1 MCGIAGILL
10 RGEPATS
17 QPLEGFV
24 SNLSHRGPDASG
36 IFLDGPLGL
45 VHTRLSI
52 IDLSGGDQPLKSRDG
67 RLSLVANGEIY
78 NHVELRD
85 ALEREGADYLTHSDC
100 ETILHACHRWGLQGL
115 ERLHGMFAFALWNQE
130 TQRLLLARDRLGI
143 KPLYYCQLADR
154 ILFASE
160 IKALLP
166 QLPRQPDIR
175 PEALTQFLQNQ
186 FISGRETIFQGI
198 QQILPGEC
206 LEIDSDLQVTRHR
219 YWEPQRALPRRLD
232 FIQAKEEFDRLFEQV
247 FTEHIRSDV
256 PYGLFLSGG
265 VDSAVLLAMLKRW
278 QGQPI
283 QTFSVGFRDSKMH
296 DELDLASRLAARFET
311 DHRRLELAADD
322 LFERLVHTTWACD
335 GLMRD
340 YACLPLAALSEE
352 AAHSLKV
359 IFTGEGG
366 DEVFAGYRRYRRSF
380 EDRLKALLRP
390 GTGGFRTRGQ
400 WRGRRPRQV
409 FSAQLQTHLGETRKG
424 FQDAYRAAR
433 QDWSICSKRQYTDL
447 VTGLPDNLLVK
458 ADRITMAFGLEARVP
473 MLDHRVV
480 EFGLALPDALK
491 LHGHQGKWFL
501 KQWAEQHL
509 PAEHLYR
516 PKRGFHVP
524 IGEWLSG
531 RFLEALGPRL
541 LQDRAIREWF
551 DPQGVAR
558 LLQAQRRRGSA
569 ARELYGLMQ
578 FAIWHRLFL
587 EQPGLR
593 PAAREDPLDWIGAA

>member
-1 MCGIAGILL
+1 
-10 RGEPATS
+10 
-17 QPLEGFV
+17 
-24 SNLSHRGPDASG
+24 
-36 IFLDGPLGL
+36 
-45 VHTRLSI
+45 LSI

-67 RLSLVANGEIY
+67 RLTVVANGEIY

-85 ALEREGADYLTHSDC
+85 ELEKAGADYLTHSDC
-100 ETILHACHRWGLQGL
+100 ESILHVYQRWGLQGL
-115 ERLHGMFAFALWNQE
+115 ERLHGMFAFALWDQE
-130 TQRLLLARDRLGI
+130 AQRLLLVRDRLGI
-143 KPLYYCQLADR
+143 KPLYFCQLPDR

-166 QLPRQPDIR
+166 QLPRLPAIR
-175 PEALTQFLQNQ
+175 PQGLVQFLQNQ
-186 FISGRETIFQGI
+186 FISGRHTIFAGVQRL
-198 QQILPGEC
+198 LPGEC
-206 LEIDSDLQVTRHR
+206 LSIDDQLQVVRKR
-219 YWEPQRALPRRLD
+219 YWEPQRAAPRQLD
-232 FIQAKEEFDRLFEQV
+232 FAQAKEEFNRLFTQV
-247 FTEHIRSDV
+247 FSEHIRSDV

-283 QTFSVGFRDSKMH
+283 QTFSVGFRASQMQ
-296 DELDLASRLAARFET
+296 DELDVASQLAERFKT
-311 DHRRLELAADD
+311 DHHRLELGADD

-335 GLMRD
+335 DLMRD
-340 YACLPLAALSEE
+340 YACLPLAALSE
-352 AAHSLKV
+352 AASRSLKV

-366 DEVFAGYRRYRRSF
+366 DEVFAGYRRYRHSF

-400 WRGRRPRQV
+400 WRRHRPRQV
-409 FSAQLQTHLGETRKG
+409 FSPRLQQHLDEPHELFRA
-424 FQDAYRAAR
+424 AYRAAR
-433 QDWSICSKRQYTDL
+433 PDWSVCCKRQYTDL

-473 MLDHRVV
+473 MLDHLVV
-480 EFGLALPDALK
+480 EFGLSLPDTLK

-531 RFLEALGPRL
+531 RFLQALGPRL

-551 DPQGVAR
+551 NPQGVAQ
-558 LLQAQRRRGSA
+558 LLQAQRNHSNA

-578 FAIWHRLFL
+578 FAIWHRLFI
-587 EQPGLR
+587 EQPGR
-593 PAAREDPLDWIGAA
+593 QPAAREDPLDWIGVS